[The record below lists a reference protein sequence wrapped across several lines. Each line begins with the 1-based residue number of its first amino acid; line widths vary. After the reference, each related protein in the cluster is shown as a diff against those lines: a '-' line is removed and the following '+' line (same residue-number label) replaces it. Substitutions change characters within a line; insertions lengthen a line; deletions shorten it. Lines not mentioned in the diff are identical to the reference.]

1 MGDGGEKPVAKIHTS
16 AMCACG
22 MLLLLVAAAK
32 AEDHSFHNAPSSVRP
47 LKNPYANSAE
57 AAQNG
62 RNLYRI
68 DCSACHGK
76 DAEGIGPS
84 ARLSG
89 GRVQSASPGELFWF
103 IGRGEPEKNMPS
115 WSYLSNEERWQL
127 VTYLKSLKTRSK
139 AGHEHNWQNKN

>member
-1 MGDGGEKPVAKIHTS
+1 MAKIYTS
-16 AMCACG
+16 AVCVCG
-22 MLLLLVAAAK
+22 ISLLLVAAAK
-32 AEDHSFHNAPSSVRP
+32 AEDHNFHNAPSSVRS

-57 AAQNG
+57 ATQGG

-76 DAEGIGPS
+76 DAEGIGPA
-84 ARLSG
+84 ARLTG
-89 GRVQSASPGELFWF
+89 GPAQAASPGELFWF

-127 VTYLKSLKTRSK
+127 VTYLKSLQKRK
-139 AGHEHNWQNKN
+139 AGREHK